1 MSEFFTLKLCS
12 DKTAFEAKAKVPVA
26 LDLKAL
32 ADEAS
37 EKTGLRIRVSL
48 PVLLLLEGDDGR
60 RINIFPSGRLL
71 LRRFPSREEAESAVG
86 VLAPLLYQPTQ
97 ESGTKE

>member
-12 DKTAFEAKAKVPVA
+12 DKTAFEAKAKISVA
-26 LDLKAL
+26 LDLETL

-37 EKTGLRIRVSL
+37 EKTGLRVRVSL
-48 PVLLLLEGDDGR
+48 PALLLLEGDDGR

-71 LRRFPSREEAESAVG
+71 LRGFPSREEAENAVG
-86 VLAPLLYQPTQ
+86 VLAPLLYQTGQ
-97 ESGTKE
+97 KNKANR